1 MLITFLF
8 CVPLIVIFALIV
20 FDAPSSLLSLNQR
33 LVLASSFLIPVLLIP
48 FISVYIKSRRTIK
61 RSGLEIDEDT
71 LKLPSGEHINFD
83 TISSITFFP
92 DENRIFFTRN
102 NDEQLKI
109 DQLVQSL
116 EKKSRRFKSL
126 LILFG
131 TLIAST
137 QAINALEKIKKME
150 VEVPCGGVMN
160 KKELRKVLKAR
171 FPEEVNKRTIT
182 QILTY
187 RKGQPIRTA
196 YDKGR

>member
-196 YDKGR
+196 

>member
-1 MLITFLF
+1 
-8 CVPLIVIFALIV
+8 
-20 FDAPSSLLSLNQR
+20 
-33 LVLASSFLIPVLLIP
+33 LIPVLLIP

-182 QILTY
+182 KILTY

-196 YDKGR
+196 